1 MEVTQP
7 QSNASVTTTRQPRT
21 DPINDN
27 NRKNFIDIDY
37 FNSFPPGYRFRPLD
51 GELVVHYLK
60 NKIANQPLPPNKIME
75 VKLYEYNPEKLAG
88 SLIFNTTYF
97 HAYAYIYA
105 MILGVLAMWGDRM
118 VFFTPRDKR
127 YPNGSRPKRDAGGG
141 YWKATGG
148 DKAVKYKG
156 AVVGYR
162 KALVFYMG
170 KPPNGTKTN
179 WIMHEYRVSDAPPR
193 IKTSADDMRLDNV
206 VLCKIYMRDAK
217 DNLRSRL
224 SNEEQS
230 AELDD
235 QTADV
240 VRDVDKNSDPPAY
253 TNALNDNKQIVS
265 IPIQENPS
273 AFYEDPPYVPI
284 NNHDHHQAML
294 EAANYQR
301 AMFAAANYGSYRT
314 YATGMTPPMP
324 EPVQIYPP
332 EDIQIHPTE
341 DIQMQPTEDIV
352 SKYLNENSCEFEL
365 SLSPDDWD
373 IISNCL
379 L

>member
-1 MEVTQP
+1 MEVTQQ
-7 QSNASVTTTRQPRT
+7 QSNASVTATRQPRT

-75 VKLYEYNPEKLAG
+75 RSIGNVGRKNGTFLHQGTRNIQMEVDQNEMPVVDTGRQLERIKLLN
-88 SLIFNTTYF
+88 
-97 HAYAYIYA
+97 
-105 MILGVLAMWGDRM
+105 M
-118 VFFTPRDKR
+118 
-127 YPNGSRPKRDAGGG
+127 
-141 YWKATGG
+141 
-148 DKAVKYKG
+148 G

-193 IKTSADDMRLDNV
+193 IKTSTDDMRLDNW
-206 VLCKIYMRDAK
+206 VLCRIYKRDAK

-273 AFYEDPPYVPI
+273 AFYENPPYVPI
-284 NNHDHHQAML
+284 NNYDHHQAML

-332 EDIQIHPTE
+332 EDIQINPTE
-341 DIQMQPTEDIV
+341 DIQIQPSEDIV
-352 SKYLNENSCEFEL
+352 SKYLNENSCGSSYHYHRMIGILFPIVYY
-365 SLSPDDWD
+365 S
-373 IISNCL
+373 
-379 L
+379 

>member
-7 QSNASVTTTRQPRT
+7 QSNASVTATRQPRT

-75 VKLYEYNPEKLAG
+75 VKLYEYNPEKLAEEYWQCG
-88 SLIFNTTYF
+88 EKEWY
-97 HAYAYIYA
+97 
-105 MILGVLAMWGDRM
+105 
-118 VFFTPRDKR
+118 FFTPRDKK

-141 YWKATGG
+141 YWKATGA

-193 IKTSADDMRLDNV
+193 IKTSADDMRLDNW
-206 VLCKIYMRDAK
+206 VLCRIYKKDAK
-217 DNLRSRL
+217 DNNLRSRL

-230 AELDD
+230 AQLDD

-265 IPIQENPS
+265 IPIQETPS
-273 AFYEDPPYVPI
+273 AFYENPPYLPI
-284 NNHDHHQAML
+284 NNYDHHQAML
-294 EAANYQR
+294 EAANYQQ

-341 DIQMQPTEDIV
+341 DIQIQPTEDIV